1 MTELTAVEAAT
12 TRLERALQALEEAVE
27 GRLDRDHGRSD
38 LADQMHSLEIDRA
51 QLASELDGSI
61 ARARRL
67 EQANRVVAERLDS
80 AMDAIRAIIAAEG

>member
-27 GRLDRDHGRSD
+27 WRLDRDHGRGD

-51 QLASELDGSI
+51 QLASELDQSV
-61 ARARRL
+61 ARSRRL
-67 EQANRVVAERLDS
+67 EQANRAVAERLDS
-80 AMDAIRAIIAAEG
+80 AMDAIRAVIAAEG